1 MPFNVNDIRAQLTGG
16 GARPNLFEVVM
27 PFPSVANAGSAGTKM
42 TFTCKGA
49 QMPGS
54 DLGMVEMN
62 YFGRTI
68 KLAGNRTFP
77 EWTTTIINDEDFSVY
92 NAIQTWMNSI
102 NSHSGNIREA
112 GSNPINYH
120 STADVIHYG
129 KAGEEIKRV
138 TIVNM
143 WPSTL
148 APIDL
153 AWESNDALE
162 EFTCTWQYDFWQ
174 TPGITS

>member
-1 MPFNVNDIRAQLTGG
+1 MPFTINDIRAQLTGG

-27 PFPSVANAGSAGTKM
+27 PFPSVANPSAASSKM

-49 QMPGS
+49 QIPGS
-54 DLGMVEMN
+54 DLGMIEMP

-92 NAIQTWMNSI
+92 NAIQSWMNSI
-102 NSHSGNIREA
+102 NAHAENTRGA
-112 GSNPINYH
+112 GSNPTNYH
-120 STADVIHYG
+120 STADIIHYG
-129 KAGEEIKRV
+129 KAGEEIKRI

-143 WPSTL
+143 WPATL

-153 AWESNDALE
+153 AWETNDTLE

-174 TPGITS
+174 AVGITS

>member
-16 GARPNLFEVVM
+16 GARPNLFEVRM
-27 PFPSVANAGSAGTKM
+27 PFPGVANPGAAGTKM

-54 DLGMVEMN
+54 TIGMIEVP

-68 KLAGNRTFP
+68 KIAGNRSFP
-77 EWTTTIINDEDFSVY
+77 EWTTTVINDEDFSVY
-92 NAIQTWMNSI
+92 NAIQTWMNAI
-102 NSHSGNIREA
+102 NSHQGNIREA
-112 GSNPINYH
+112 GNSPITYQ
-120 STADVIHYG
+120 STADIIHYG

-143 WPSTL
+143 WPADL

-153 AWESNDALE
+153 AWETNDALE
-162 EFTCTWQYDFWQ
+162 EFTCTWQYDYWQ
-174 TPGITS
+174 AAGITS